1 MPSIRTSKMTKRSIA
16 VALLL
21 LLCYPAYT
29 ATPEQEERLPVTL
42 ALGVMAS
49 FFAVNGVAILITTQ
63 EESPVRARGLDPA
76 IKMHFGLDAGR
87 IICGVMSLILSVPL
101 LAQATLYL
109 FQSDTTKSASY
120 SGELTTDEPQ
130 TSLEEL
136 Q

>member
-1 MPSIRTSKMTKRSIA
+1 MKKQFIA
-16 VALLL
+16 VLFSA

-29 ATPEQEERLPVTL
+29 ATPEQEERLPITL

-49 FFAVNGVAILITTQ
+49 FFAGNGVAILITTQ
-63 EESPVRARGLDPA
+63 EESTVRPRGLDPA
-76 IKMHFGLDAGR
+76 IKMHSGLDAGR

-109 FQSDTTKSASY
+109 FQSDIAKSAAY
-120 SGELTTDEPQ
+120 SGKITTDEPQ
-130 TSLEEL
+130 TPLEEL

>member
-1 MPSIRTSKMTKRSIA
+1 MPSIRPSKMTKRSIA
-16 VALLL
+16 AALLL

-49 FFAVNGVAILITTQ
+49 FFAGNGVAILITTQ

-76 IKMHFGLDAGR
+76 IKVHSGLDAGR

-109 FQSDTTKSASY
+109 FQSDTTRSASY

-130 TSLEEL
+130 TSLQEL

>member
-1 MPSIRTSKMTKRSIA
+1 MALKQSIKKRSIA
-16 VALLL
+16 AALLL

-49 FFAVNGVAILITTQ
+49 FFAGNGVAILITTQ
-63 EESPVRARGLDPA
+63 EESTVRPRGLDPA
-76 IKMHFGLDAGR
+76 IKIHSGLDAGR

-120 SGELTTDEPQ
+120 SGELTTYEPQ

>member
-1 MPSIRTSKMTKRSIA
+1 MKKQFIA
-16 VALLL
+16 VLFSA

-42 ALGVMAS
+42 ALGIMAS
-49 FFAVNGVAILITTQ
+49 FFAGNGVSILITTQ

-76 IKMHFGLDAGR
+76 IKMHSGLDAGR

-120 SGELTTDEPQ
+120 SGELTTYEPQ
-130 TSLEEL
+130 TSLKEL

>member
-1 MPSIRTSKMTKRSIA
+1 MPSIRPSKMTKRAIA
-16 VALLL
+16 AALLL

-49 FFAVNGVAILITTQ
+49 FFAGNGVAILITTQ
-63 EESPVRARGLDPA
+63 EESTVRPRGLDPA
-76 IKMHFGLDAGR
+76 IKMHSGLDAGR

-120 SGELTTDEPQ
+120 SGELTTYEPQ
-130 TSLEEL
+130 TPLEEL